1 MVLHCRR
8 HVWIGTMGT
17 SGVKLSISGV
27 RWNTSCWSYSIF
39 HAEILHEVFASS
51 ISISY
56 SVKWLCV
63 CILSNCISKTN
74 SWNGIDIKEL
84 EIISISITME
94 HVT

>member
-1 MVLHCRR
+1 MVLHCRW

-27 RWNTSCWSYSIF
+27 SWNTCCWSDSVF
-39 HAEILHEVFASS
+39 HAEILNKVFASG

-56 SVKWLCV
+56 SVKWLLN
-63 CILSNCISKTN
+63 ILSNRISKSN